1 MVAGLTVCALLSA
14 GAGAATICVGIE
26 APGCESSKEK
36 IQEALDSASSSPAG
50 DRVVIGPGRFEGPFK
65 YLPAGGGGRIEVVG
79 QGPPTV
85 LTAPTPTATGVTV
98 LEAIGDS
105 AGDGSAVSNLTVR
118 IPAGTGTAVDS
129 GIYADSVSGVRVASD
144 AIEPPSTKE
153 SFGVELPTP
162 GGSLR
167 NSVVELVGGGTTEI
181 GVKTEGGSEAV
192 PVVVADSRI
201 TAPIAIR
208 ASAQATSV
216 VRTRVLANRVGVEAC
231 NGPVTVEDSLIRVFG
246 NGTGL
251 LAAGDNLCGT
261 SQGSLVARQVTI
273 VGTGTGSAGGAEVG
287 AAAEAGAPGQD
298 PSVDVSLS
306 ILRDLHLAFLAEG
319 SANAAAAAAVGASDF
334 EAGRHAELPGAGA
347 ASFAQ
352 AQPNIDA
359 DPLFTNELLSEFT
372 LRPGSPAIDSAYS
385 PPLAPGESAT
395 DLNGSPRILDGN
407 GDGLAARDMGAFE
420 APAAP
425 TPPDTTPPDTRILGT
440 KRKRQLRAGP
450 HGFVFRV
457 GFVSTEANSTFQ
469 CRLDAGRFK
478 PCSSPF
484 QRRLAAGMHRFEV
497 RAVDAAG
504 NVDPTPA
511 RENLRI
517 ARAPRKHHAHKRHR
531 GS

>member
-1 MVAGLTVCALLSA
+1 MAAGLAVCALLSA

-36 IQEALDSASSSPAG
+36 VQEALESASSSPAG

-144 AIEPPSTKE
+144 AIEPPSSKE

-181 GVKTEGGSEAV
+181 GVKTEGGSEAA
-192 PVVVADSRI
+192 PIVVADSRI
-201 TAPIAIR
+201 TAPTAIR
-208 ASAQATSV
+208 VSAQATSV

-273 VGTGTGSAGGAEVG
+273 VGTGSAGAEVG

-306 ILRDLHLAFLAEG
+306 ILRDLHLAFLSEG
-319 SANAAAAAAVGASDF
+319 SASAAAAVAVGASDF

-395 DLNGSPRILDGN
+395 DLNGSPRVLDGN

-425 TPPDTTPPDTRILGT
+425 TPPDTTPPDTRILSA
-440 KRKRQLRAGP
+440 KRKGQLRAGP

-457 GFVSTEANSTFQ
+457 RFASTEASSTFQ
-469 CRLDAGRFK
+469 CRLDAGRFR

-517 ARAPRKHHAHKRHR
+517 ARAPRKHHAHRRHR